1 MFFFIPVL
9 ARCRRE
15 GLKLYGGL
23 VNQYNRQFHEKWI
36 KGNVPEGETLLGSA
50 DIQSLADLG
59 NSFEMVREMRIVPF
73 NPRVILQ
80 VAVVSA
86 LPALPLVLLVIPVD
100 EILKLIAG
108 TLL

>member
-1 MFFFIPVL
+1 
-9 ARCRRE
+9 
-15 GLKLYGGL
+15 
-23 VNQYNRQFHEKWI
+23 
-36 KGNVPEGETLLGSA
+36 
-50 DIQSLADLG
+50 
-59 NSFEMVREMRIVPF
+59 MVREMRIVPF

-86 LPALPLVLLVIPVD
+86 LPALPLVFLVIPVD